1 MRQRVEIF
9 QKLEQNSSWGE
20 KCLFLEEAVMGPF
33 YSSGMPFTIVPWTST
48 KSLLGERSAFSWKM
62 QWWDLFIPAECH
74 LLLFPGHPPKRSVLY
89 LCSDGKESACD
100 AGGPGSIPGS
110 GRMITHSS
118 ILVWRIPWTEEPGGL
133 QPMQSQR
140 VEHCWVPFEFIIYI
154 NILVEDI
161 YLSMLEHDCF
171 AMWC

>member
-20 KCLFLEEAVMGPF
+20 KCLFLEDAVMGPF

-74 LLLFPGHPPKRSVLY
+74 LLLFRGHPPNLFLGREVPFPGRR
-89 LCSDGKESACD
+89 SDGTFLFQWNAIYYCD
-100 AGGPGSIPGS
+100 G
-110 GRMITHSS
+110 TF
-118 ILVWRIPWTEEPGGL
+118 LF
-133 QPMQSQR
+133 QR
-140 VEHCWVPFEFIIYI
+140 NAIYYCS
-154 NILVEDI
+154 LDI
-161 YLSMLEHDCF
+161 HQNCRFCTYAQTVKNLPVTREAQVRSLDLDE
-171 AMWC
+171 W